1 MKNVLIVD
9 DDASF
14 LMSLSDGLKA
24 YSSDFSVATVE
35 NGARAV
41 AYLSANPAD
50 LVVTDLKM
58 PVLDGF
64 ELLAHMGSHHPH
76 LPVIVM
82 TAFGTP
88 DIEKRIDT
96 LGALSYI
103 EKPLDFKVLAGKINE
118 GLAASS
124 RGYINNMN
132 LASFLQLVEM
142 EKKTCTLVIKEGGK
156 QGTLYFSKG
165 VMLDAEIGDVSGV
178 DAAYEIVCWKNAE
191 IEINSVCKKKEKKIN
206 YTLHHIFMEGFFR
219 KDEQE
224 REAAGKGTDKAAA
237 VKTTAAEKTAVAD
250 KAASAENAA
259 PANKAAGT
267 EKQPEQKKTGDAGG
281 AASPDAAKNEKIN
294 STPKENN
301 NMAIQDK
308 LKEMASID
316 GFGGVGL
323 FTPTGEALAIHEA
336 AGSKAN
342 LKMVGVLANNVLMN
356 AQKASL
362 EMGTGRGQLVHVE
375 AEHAHII
382 VRCLNEGTD
391 PLKSQPGK
399 AHIHLVLFLTTDASI
414 GLAKMKVNSM
424 IQGCAE
430 ECRM

>member
-1 MKNVLIVD
+1 
-9 DDASF
+9 
-14 LMSLSDGLKA
+14 MSLSDGLKA
-24 YSSDFSVATVE
+24 YAGDFTVATVA

-41 AYLSANPAD
+41 AYLSENPVD

-64 ELLAHMGSHHPH
+64 ELLAHMGSRHPH
-76 LPVIVM
+76 LPVIIM

-88 DIEKRIDT
+88 DIESRIDK

-118 GLAASS
+118 GLSASS

-132 LASFLQLVEM
+132 LASFLQLIEV
-142 EKKTCTLVIKEGGK
+142 EKKTCTLLIKESEK

-165 VMLDAEIGDVSGV
+165 ILLDAEIGDLSGA

-191 IEINSVCKKKEKKIN
+191 IEINNVCKKKEKKIN
-206 YTLHHIFMEGFFR
+206 FTLHHVFMESFLR
-219 KDEQE
+219 KDEHA
-224 REAAGKGTDKAAA
+224 REIEGRRT
-237 VKTTAAEKTAVAD
+237 EKI
-250 KAASAENAA
+250 
-259 PANKAAGT
+259 AGT
-267 EKQPEQKKTGDAGG
+267 EKKTIEDAGG
-281 AASPDAAKNEKIN
+281 RSSPDVAKRETTN
-294 STPKENN
+294 SKTEEISI
-301 NMAIQDK
+301 MAIQDR
-308 LKEMASID
+308 LKEFAAID

-362 EMGTGRGQLVHVE
+362 EMGTGRGELVHVE

-399 AHIHLVLFLTTDASI
+399 AHVHLVLFLTTDASI
-414 GLAKMKVNSM
+414 GMAKMKVGSI
-424 IQGCAE
+424 IQSCAE